1 MKQIIL
7 FLLTY
12 IFVFIIY
19 KVMLI
24 GKNKKRNSKK
34 KPMEVKYLE
43 TKYNLDLKKLNYKNL
58 LRIIALVSS
67 LDISLIVTI
76 AFLFESYLLE
86 LLIILVLRIPTII
99 ISYSFVG
106 NYYVKKGMIKDE

>member
-1 MKQIIL
+1 
-7 FLLTY
+7 
-12 IFVFIIY
+12 
-19 KVMLI
+19 MLI

-67 LDISLIVTI
+67 LDISLIVTV

-86 LLIILVLRIPTII
+86 LLIVLVLIRFCLILT
-99 ISYSFVG
+99 
-106 NYYVKKGMIKDE
+106 

>member
-1 MKQIIL
+1 MKNGNCSEQIRK
-7 FLLTY
+7 LLQ
-12 IFVFIIY
+12 
-19 KVMLI
+19 KV
-24 GKNKKRNSKK
+24 
-34 KPMEVKYLE
+34 
-43 TKYNLDLKKLNYKNL
+43 KKLNYKNL

-86 LLIILVLRIPTII
+86 LLIILVLIIPTII